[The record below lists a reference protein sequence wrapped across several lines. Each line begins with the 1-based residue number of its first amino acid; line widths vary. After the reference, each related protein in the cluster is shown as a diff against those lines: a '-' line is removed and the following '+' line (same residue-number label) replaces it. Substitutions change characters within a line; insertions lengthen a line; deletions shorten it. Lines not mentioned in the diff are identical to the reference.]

1 MVVPEPAIEEQLHT
15 VTSTNT
21 LLIKGLNAQYHNKAM
36 LELYF
41 SNEIKCRGGDIAEIV
56 IVRDSSEAY
65 ITFIQPEGITI
76 AFYFYEVLNIFFTV
90 AARVAEKRQHNVL
103 GYEVE
108 VHLVNPEPWPATEE
122 QLHTVTSTNT
132 LLIKGLNAQYHSE
145 VMLELYFS
153 NQTKCGGGDIAG
165 IIVQGTEAYL
175 TYAEPGGN
183 VVCS

>member
-1 MVVPEPAIEEQLHT
+1 MYQLNLEDT
-15 VTSTNT
+15 KVCATSANT
-21 LLIKGLNAQYHNKAM
+21 LLVKGLNADCHNESM

-41 SNEIKCRGGDIAEIV
+41 SNETKCRGGDIAEIV

-76 AFYFYEVLNIFFTV
+76 AFYFYEILNILFTV

-108 VHLVNPEPWPATEE
+108 VQLVAPEPTTEE
-122 QLHTVTSTNT
+122 YLHTVTSTNT
-132 LLIKGLNAQYHSE
+132 LLIKGLNTQYHSE
-145 VMLELYFS
+145 GMLELYFS
-153 NQTKCGGGDIAG
+153 NQAKCGGGDIAE

-175 TYAEPGGN
+175 TYAEPEGN